1 MLTTGN
7 WQNNILIFSIL
18 WENPV
23 WLTAAEKHS
32 HYEVVMTITMKNNS
46 FQVWM
51 KFLSFFL
58 LNCWPTKTRKKAQT
72 KTHRG
77 EHCFGNCFG
86 TVRVSQDSQVIV
98 LHLFRLVVTPPPRWL
113 SVAVLRSSVKG
124 LGSCNS
130 QTYNTQTHP
139 DLSQSDVKTL
149 QIFICLTRHSV
160 KRWFKKR
167 SRHCFSIKDGDMLL
181 CYYCYVTP
189 GLWRHFCT
197 CAICIFN
204 I

>member
-77 EHCFGNCFG
+77 ERCFGNCFG
-86 TVRVSQDSQVIV
+86 TGISGFPSHRPSSLSACGDTASSMAQCCYFKIKCKRPWQLQLTNIQYSDTSRFKPEWRQDTTDLYLSHTTGCKAVI
-98 LHLFRLVVTPPPRWL
+98 
-113 SVAVLRSSVKG
+113 
-124 LGSCNS
+124 
-130 QTYNTQTHP
+130 
-139 DLSQSDVKTL
+139 
-149 QIFICLTRHSV
+149 
-160 KRWFKKR
+160 
-167 SRHCFSIKDGDMLL
+167 
-181 CYYCYVTP
+181 
-189 GLWRHFCT
+189 
-197 CAICIFN
+197 
-204 I
+204 